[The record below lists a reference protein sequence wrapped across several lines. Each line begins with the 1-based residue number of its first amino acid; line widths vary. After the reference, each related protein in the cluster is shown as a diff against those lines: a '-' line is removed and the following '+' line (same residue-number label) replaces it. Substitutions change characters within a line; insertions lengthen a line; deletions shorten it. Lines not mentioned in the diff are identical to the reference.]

1 MHRRRNIREHIL
13 HALSGS
19 RQASE
24 RVEVRVD
31 VRVDVRV
38 REKSF

>member
-24 RVEVRVD
+24 RRVD